1 MPTYT
6 ESVNP
11 MKRRLPLLV
20 LSVGLLMGLSAACVP
35 VQPSTPPAGQTDT
48 QPESPGHTLR
58 VALLP
63 TTDVVPFYV
72 AQQIGAFTSQGL
84 TAEAVPV
91 SSAAE
96 RDTVIQTGAA
106 DCEMT
111 DVQGVVLT
119 NARQAQPLRIIA
131 TARQA
136 TAERPLFFLLSA
148 PESGI
153 TSADQLAGAN
163 IGTSENTVIDY
174 WFDRVLAAAGVD
186 LTSVT
191 RTNVPQLPVRLE
203 LLLNQQLDAAIL
215 PDPLASLAQLQGA
228 TMVLDDTILPEA
240 AVSVL
245 VCRAD
250 VIAAQ
255 PDAVAAFLAGWD
267 QAVEAINADPAA
279 YADIL
284 IETARVPEPL
294 QGQYTL
300 PPFPVKQIPSDAQ
313 VQDVVDWA
321 VDKGLIDTPPA
332 LDTLIDPSFRQ

>member
-1 MPTYT
+1 MV
-6 ESVNP
+6 SWVSR
-11 MKRRLPLLV
+11 MILLV
-20 LSVGLLMGLSAACVP
+20 LLLWTSAACTAA
-35 VQPSTPPAGQTDT
+35 VQPQQPPDGAAAAPT
-48 QPESPGHTLR
+48 QTLR

-72 AQQIGAFTSQGL
+72 AQAIDAFSANGL
-84 TAEAVPV
+84 AAEAVPV
-91 SSAAE
+91 SSATE
-96 RDTVIQTGAA
+96 RDTMIQTGAA

-111 DVQGVVLT
+111 DIQGVVLT

-136 TAERPLFFLLSA
+136 TADQPLFFLVSSPA
-148 PESGI
+148 SGI
-153 TSADQLAGAN
+153 TGPDGLAGAN

-174 WFDRVLAAAGVD
+174 WFDRVLGAAGVD
-186 LTSVT
+186 LDSVT

-203 LLLNQQLDAAIL
+203 LLLNEQLDAAIL

-228 TMVLDDTILPEA
+228 TLVLDDTFLPEA
-240 AVSVL
+240 GASVL
-245 VCRAD
+245 VCRQD
-250 VIAAQ
+250 TIAER
-255 PDAVAAFLAGWD
+255 PEAVRAFLAGWD

-294 QGQYTL
+294 QGQYSL
-300 PPFPVKQIPSDAQ
+300 PTFPVQEIPSEAQ

-321 VDKGLIDTPPA
+321 VEKKLIDAPLA
-332 LDTLIDPSFRQ
+332 VDQLIDPSFRQ

>member
-1 MPTYT
+1 
-6 ESVNP
+6 
-11 MKRRLPLLV
+11 MKRLFLL
-20 LSVGLLMGLSAACVP
+20 LLLMGLSTACAP
-35 VQPSTPPAGQTDT
+35 VQPSAP
-48 QPESPGHTLR
+48 QPGAAAQALR

-72 AQQIGAFTSQGL
+72 ARQAEAFTEHGL

-119 NARQAQPLRIIA
+119 NARDAQPLRIIA

-136 TAERPLFFLLSA
+136 TTEQPLFFLLSA

-153 TSADQLAGAN
+153 TGPEQLAEAN

-174 WFDRVLAAAGVD
+174 WFDRVPAAAGVD
-186 LTSVT
+186 LADAT

-203 LLLNQQLDAAIL
+203 LLLNKQLDAAIL

-228 TMVLDDTILPEA
+228 TLVLDDTILPEA

-250 VIAAQ
+250 VIAAR

-267 QAVEAINADPAA
+267 QAVEAINADPSAFS
-279 YADIL
+279 DIL

-294 QGQYTL
+294 QGRYTL
-300 PPFPVKQIPSDAQ
+300 PPFAVQAIPSDAQ

-321 VDKGLIDTPPA
+321 VEKGLIDTPPA
-332 LDTLIDPSFRQ
+332 VDQLIDHSFRH

>member
-1 MPTYT
+1 MTY
-6 ESVNP
+6 
-11 MKRRLPLLV
+11 RILLLALLV
-20 LSVGLLMGLSAACVP
+20 WLSAAC
-35 VQPSTPPAGQTDT
+35 TATG
-48 QPESPGHTLR
+48 QPEVGQPADQGADALPTLR

-72 AQQIGAFTSQGL
+72 AQALNAFRANGL
-84 TAEAVPV
+84 NAEAVPV

-119 NARQAQPLRIIA
+119 NAREAQPLRIIA

-136 TAERPLFFLLSA
+136 TAEQPLFFLLGA
-148 PESGI
+148 PDRAIS
-153 TSADQLAGAN
+153 SPDDLAGAN

-186 LTSVT
+186 PANTT

-203 LLLNQQLDAAIL
+203 LLLNNQLDAAIL

-228 TMVLDDTILPEA
+228 TLVLDDTILPKA

-245 VCRAD
+245 ACRAD
-250 VIAAQ
+250 VIAQQ

-267 QAVEAINADPAA
+267 QAVAAINENPAA

-300 PPFPVKQIPSDAQ
+300 PSFPVEAIPSPAQ
-313 VQDVVDWA
+313 VEDVVAWA
-321 VDKGLIDTPPA
+321 VEKRLIDAPIPVDQLIDT
-332 LDTLIDPSFRQ
+332 SFRQP

>member
-1 MPTYT
+1 MIAGLPEYA
-6 ESVNP
+6 ESVTL
-11 MKRRLPLLV
+11 MKRLL
-20 LSVGLLMGLSAACVP
+20 LLLLLMGLSTACAP
-35 VQPSTPPAGQTDT
+35 VQPSAP
-48 QPESPGHTLR
+48 QPESAAQALR

-72 AQQIGAFTSQGL
+72 AQQTGAFTEHGL
-84 TAEAVPV
+84 TVEAVPV

-119 NARQAQPLRIIA
+119 NARDAQPLRIIA

-136 TAERPLFFLLSA
+136 TTEQPLFFLLSA

-153 TSADQLAGAN
+153 TGPEQLAGAN

-174 WFDRVLAAAGVD
+174 WFDRVPAAAGVD
-186 LTSVT
+186 LADVT

-203 LLLNQQLDAAIL
+203 LLLNKQLDAAIL

-228 TMVLDDTILPEA
+228 TLVLDDTILPEA

-250 VIAAQ
+250 VIAAR

-279 YADIL
+279 FSDIL

-294 QGQYTL
+294 QGRYML
-300 PPFPVKQIPSDAQ
+300 PPFAVQAIPSDAQ

-321 VDKGLIDTPPA
+321 VEKGLIDTPPA
-332 LDTLIDPSFRQ
+332 VDQLIDHSFRH

>member
-1 MPTYT
+1 MQT
-6 ESVNP
+6 
-11 MKRRLPLLV
+11 RLALLGLV
-20 LSVGLLMGLSAACVP
+20 LWMSAACVAP
-35 VQPSTPPAGQTDT
+35 VQPTGTAAAQSLA
-48 QPESPGHTLR
+48 

-72 AQQIGAFTSQGL
+72 AQEIGAFTANGL
-84 TAEAVPV
+84 EAKAVPV

-136 TAERPLFFLLSA
+136 DADQPLFFLLSA

-153 TSADQLAGAN
+153 ATPADLAGAN

-186 LTSVT
+186 LANVT

-203 LLLNQQLDAAIL
+203 LLLNKQLDAAIL

-228 TMVLDDTILPEA
+228 TLVVDDTILPEA
-240 AVSVL
+240 ALSVL

-250 VIAAQ
+250 VIAERPA
-255 PDAVAAFLAGWD
+255 AVAAFLAGWD

-279 YADIL
+279 YSDIL

-300 PPFPVKQIPSDAQ
+300 PTFPVKQIPSEAQ

-321 VDKGLIDTPPA
+321 VAKGLIDAAPA
-332 LDTLIDPSFRQ
+332 IDQLIDPTFRQN

>member
-1 MPTYT
+1 MI
-6 ESVNP
+6 
-11 MKRRLPLLV
+11 
-20 LSVGLLMGLSAACVP
+20 AACVAP
-35 VQPSTPPAGQTDT
+35 VQPDAAQPAE
-48 QPESPGHTLR
+48 PEAAQTLR

-72 AQQIGAFTSQGL
+72 AQEIDAFTANGL
-84 TAEAVPV
+84 NAEAVPV

-119 NARQAQPLRIIA
+119 NAREAQPLRIIA

-136 TAERPLFFLLSA
+136 TADQPLFFLLSA

-153 TSADQLAGAN
+153 ASADDLAGAN

-174 WFDRVLAAAGVD
+174 WYDRVLATAGVD
-186 LTSVT
+186 VDSTT

-203 LLLNQQLDAAIL
+203 LLTNKQLDAAIL

-228 TMVLDDTILPEA
+228 TLVVDDTILPEA

-250 VIAAQ
+250 TIADR

-294 QGQYTL
+294 QGRYTL
-300 PPFPVKQIPSDAQ
+300 PPFPVKEIPTEAQ

-321 VDKGLIDTPPA
+321 VEKGLIDTPPA
-332 LDTLIDPSFRQ
+332 LDQLIDPSFRQQ

>member
-1 MPTYT
+1 
-6 ESVNP
+6 
-11 MKRRLPLLV
+11 MKYRLTLLAIFV
-20 LSVGLLMGLSAACVP
+20 WMFAACVAP
-35 VQPSTPPAGQTDT
+35 VQPDASQPAE
-48 QPESPGHTLR
+48 PEAAQTLR

-72 AQQIGAFTSQGL
+72 AQEIGAFADNGL
-84 TAEAVPV
+84 DAEAVPV

-119 NARQAQPLRIIA
+119 NAREAQPLRIIA

-136 TAERPLFFLLSA
+136 TADQPLFFLLSA

-153 TSADQLAGAN
+153 ASPDDLAGAN

-174 WFDRVLAAAGVD
+174 WYDRVLAAAGVD
-186 LTSVT
+186 VDSTT

-203 LLLNQQLDAAIL
+203 LLINKQLDAAIL

-228 TMVLDDTILPEA
+228 TLVVDDTILPEA

-250 VIAAQ
+250 TIAER

-294 QGQYTL
+294 QGQYAL
-300 PPFPVKQIPSDAQ
+300 PPFPVKAIPTEAQ

-321 VDKGLIDTPPA
+321 VGKGLIETPPA
-332 LDTLIDPSFRQ
+332 LDQLIDPSFRQE